1 MADLEKFKIHRDG
14 MKDLVFKG
22 LELGSACS
30 RTINGPGQN
39 RYSTL
44 TIYRTGGGKYVYH
57 DEYTTHWQGESGA
70 SEAEVYDTAED
81 LINDLIGADGEV
93 SELKKDLIKSA
104 SAEDEA
110 FIGILE
116 ERIE

>member
-1 MADLEKFKIHRDG
+1 MAELEEIKIHRDG

-39 RYSTL
+39 RFSTL
-44 TIYRTGGGKYVYH
+44 TIYRTAGGKYVYH
-57 DEYTTHWQGESGA
+57 NEYTTHWQGESGS

-81 LINDLIGADGEV
+81 LLDDLIGANGEV
-93 SELKKDLIKSA
+93 SELEKKLIKDA

-110 FIGILE
+110 FIGVLA